1 MERKIVKG
9 LLEMSSSTKEAN
21 GYLEEY
27 TGIKRTPEK
36 IAYLRGM
43 FDIQLG
49 PRKFGSEV
57 SEEKVIQDDYL
68 ACLSAVINK
77 NRR

>member
-9 LLEMSSSTKEAN
+9 LVEMSTSTKEAN

-27 TGIKRTPEK
+27 TGIKRIAEK

-49 PRKFGSEV
+49 PRKYGSDIF
-57 SEEKVIQDDYL
+57 EERVIHDDYL